1 MNTTK
6 RVKTIFIYYYKI
18 SLQWIST
25 NYNREERSLRHV
37 VLVAKFLDDNKP
49 KIHQKENLH
58 RFKLHRSYLISVIKF
73 VKVGDIFLVESER
86 TVSKLRK
93 KKTKIFGWFTDS
105 MKRALEI
112 RKFHVAVVQPRQR
125 NEKNSMIH
133 VQICCFVDK
142 NLLLF
147 TLSPQHIST

>member
-6 RVKTIFIYYYKI
+6 IVKTIFIYYYKI

-25 NYNREERSLRHV
+25 NYNREEKSLRHV
-37 VLVAKFLDDNKP
+37 VLVAKFLDDNIP

-58 RFKLHRSYLISVIKF
+58 RFKLHRSYLTSIIKF

-93 KKTKIFGWFTDS
+93 KKTKIFELVHRLHEAGAWNYEVS
-105 MKRALEI
+105 CRSRAI
-112 RKFHVAVVQPRQR
+112 TAK
-125 NEKNSMIH
+125 KWT
-133 VQICCFVDK
+133 K
-142 NLLLF
+142 
-147 TLSPQHIST
+147 